1 MQRGL
6 RRSVFAAL
14 AMALLAG
21 CAAPLPAY
29 VPQGLVV
36 PLKNAGIED
45 DWPAGYPCVPG
56 WICLMH
62 SDATAYRF
70 APDESKPA
78 KGKRSA
84 CVTRVKDEPWVSTI
98 QASMDRALRGK
109 RLRFSLDVRL
119 RGVTGKGA
127 GAWVVLKDSRGVSL
141 HEVEKL
147 AGGTHDWQRL
157 AVEFTVAPETAEVH
171 VGTVLLGPGEIC
183 FDDAVLEILQE
194 SKSPV

>member
-1 MQRGL
+1 MRRGL
-6 RRSVFAAL
+6 PSGAFAAL
-14 AMALLAG
+14 AAALLAA

-29 VPQGLVV
+29 VPQGIVV

-62 SDATAYRF
+62 SDPTAYRF
-70 APDESKPA
+70 APDEAKPA

-84 CVTRVKDEPWVSTI
+84 CITRVKDEPWVSTI
-98 QASMDRALRGK
+98 QASFDRALRGK

-127 GAWVVLKDSRGVSL
+127 GAWAALKDSRSL
-141 HEVEKL
+141 TLHDVEKL
-147 AGGTHDWQRL
+147 AAGTGGWQRL
-157 AVEFTVAPETAEVH
+157 AVEFTVLPETSEVH
-171 VGTVLLGPGEIC
+171 VGAILLGPGEMC
-183 FDDAVLEILQE
+183 FDDAVLEVLQE